1 MKFLK
6 ILLIIIVSLVAIL
19 LIIPVFVPKEFTA
32 ESEIVINKPKQ
43 EVFEYIKYIKNQDN
57 FSKWQRMDPEA
68 KKKFTGEDGTV
79 GFTYEWDGEK
89 IGKGKQVIAGI
100 DEGNKLE
107 TNLYFMNS
115 KEAAKAYITT
125 TAKTDSVTI
134 VKWGISG
141 KTPYPFNII
150 NLFMDMGN
158 DFDEG
163 LQNLKVVLEK
173 Q

>member
-1 MKFLK
+1 
-6 ILLIIIVSLVAIL
+6 
-19 LIIPVFVPKEFTA
+19 
-32 ESEIVINKPKQ
+32 
-43 EVFEYIKYIKNQDN
+43 
-57 FSKWQRMDPEA
+57 
-68 KKKFTGEDGTV
+68 
-79 GFTYEWDGEK
+79 
-89 IGKGKQVIAGI
+89 
-100 DEGNKLE
+100 
-107 TNLYFMNS
+107 MNS